1 MFDTICCIRKKL
13 DALEIFKINVFGN
26 ISWFFGNFHEKE
38 RKNQNVS
45 WFHVGLESTTLD
57 VLYFISYDNLNS
69 IIWLQNHF
77 NGIPSG

>member
-1 MFDTICCIRKKL
+1 MFDTIWCIRNKL
-13 DALEIFKINVFGN
+13 DALEIFKIYVFGN
-26 ISWFFGNFHEKE
+26 ISWFFGNFHENG

-45 WFHVGLESTTLD
+45 WFHVGLESMTFD